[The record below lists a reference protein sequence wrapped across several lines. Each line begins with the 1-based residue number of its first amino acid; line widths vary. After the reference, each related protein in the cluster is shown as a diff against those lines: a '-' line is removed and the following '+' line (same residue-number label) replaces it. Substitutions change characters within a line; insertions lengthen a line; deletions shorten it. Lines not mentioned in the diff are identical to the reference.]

1 MKAVLQQVLDR
12 LPGALGAAVV
22 GLDGIPVEKAA
33 VGSQVNIDLWSAEG
47 AGVVKR
53 AAGAL
58 RDRASDALEEVTI
71 RCQSTCVI
79 LRALGSDYYLCL
91 VVGPDCIPGQARY
104 EAWRAGLQLR
114 EAIA

>member
-12 LPGALGAAVV
+12 LPGALGVAVV
-22 GLDGIPVEKAA
+22 GLDGIAVERA
-33 VGSQVNIDLWSAEG
+33 VAKDDVNIDLWSAES

-53 AAGAL
+53 AAGSL
-58 RDRASDALEEVTI
+58 SDGAAGLQEITI
-71 RCQSTCVI
+71 RGQSTCLI

-104 EAWRAGLQLR
+104 EAWRAGLQLQ